1 MKRLDLQVTERARAW
16 ISHRLSNN
24 EPGSVLALTYG
35 SLKTYTPDGKP
46 KDEGSTRWRSVVFTR
61 AQADQIE
68 STSHLTGEGVYETAD
83 GISLYIAERQDLE
96 RLSGKTLD
104 AVNDALVV
112 CDRAN

>member
-16 ISHRLSNN
+16 ISHHLSSY
-24 EPGSVLALTYG
+24 EPGSVLALTNG
-35 SLKTYTPDGKP
+35 SLRTYAPDGKA
-46 KDEGSTRWRSVVFTR
+46 KDEASTRWRFVVFTR

-68 STSHLTGEGVYETAD
+68 STSHLTGEGVYETTD
-83 GISLYIAERQDLE
+83 GIALCIAERQDLE

-112 CDRAN
+112 YDRAN